1 MMDTATRCPL
11 CELDHDSTAQCPAGG
26 QRLTDLGNAERFAA
40 RHGNN
45 VRYCTGL
52 GWLVWDG
59 KRWDRDTTGAVNRLA
74 HETTRSIYLDASRA
88 DPDQAKAL
96 AKWAMAS
103 ESASHLAAIV
113 NIAENIRDIR
123 IETSRLDTDPF
134 LLNVANGTLDLRSGA
149 LHDHNRQDHLT
160 RISPIAYEPDAPY
173 DLWENFISVVMGG
186 DTELADYLKRAV
198 GYSMS
203 GLTNEECLFISYGTG
218 CNGKTTFLETIRH
231 ISGNYGQSAPA
242 EMFVSR
248 KAGRATNDLAR
259 LPGRRFV
266 STVETD
272 EGGVLNEALV
282 KSLTGRDQISARFL
296 FKEFFDFT
304 PAAKFWLCTNH
315 KPRIRGSGHAIWR
328 RIKLIPF
335 DVRISDEQKDPE
347 LRDRLILQSEGIL
360 AWAIEGF
367 AEWHKSGLGTAQAV
381 TAETGK
387 YRDESD
393 IISTF
398 LRERTEDLDDEL
410 VEAKN
415 LYDAYVGWAE
425 ENGERPWSGRRF
437 GTAIAE
443 HGYDDT
449 KDSRS
454 RRKLVIGLKL
464 RPECLS

>member
-1 MMDTATRCPL
+1 MTSTTRCPS
-11 CELDHDSTAQCPAGG
+11 CELDHGPESQCPQNG
-26 QRLTDLGNAERFAA
+26 QRLTDLGNAERFVA

-45 VRYCTGL
+45 IRFCSGR
-52 GWLVWDG
+52 GWFVWDG
-59 KRWDRDTTGAVNRLA
+59 RRWDRDTTGAVNRYA
-74 HETTRSIYLDASRA
+74 YETAKSIYLEANRA
-88 DPDQAKAL
+88 GPDQAKAL
-96 AKWAMAS
+96 AKWAMQS

-113 NIAENIRDIR
+113 TIAQNIGDVR
-123 IETSRLDTDPF
+123 IETSQLDVDPY
-134 LLNVANGTLDLRSGA
+134 LLNVANGTLDLRTTT

-160 RISPIAYEPDAPY
+160 RISPIAYEPDAPR

-186 DTELADYLKRAV
+186 DTELADYVKRAV

-231 ISGNYGQSAPA
+231 IAGNYGQTAPA
-242 EMFVSR
+242 ELFVSR
-248 KAGRATNDLAR
+248 KPGRATNDLAR

-282 KSLTGRDQISARFL
+282 KQLTGRDTISARFL
-296 FKEFFDFT
+296 FREFFDFT
-304 PAAKFWLCTNH
+304 PAAKFWLSTNH
-315 KPRIRGSGHAIWR
+315 KPRIRGSDYAIWR

-335 DVRISDEQKDPE
+335 DIRISDEQKDPE

-367 AEWHKSGLGTAQAV
+367 AEWHKSGLGTAKAV
-381 TAETGK
+381 TVETER

-398 LRERTEDLDDEL
+398 LRECTEDVEGEL

-443 HGYDDT
+443 RGYDDMKHPKT
-449 KDSRS
+449 

-464 RPECLS
+464 RPKSLS